1 MHDNQLGARMAD
13 QGFDGSFYSRFRY
26 AAILLK
32 LHGLFPFENG
42 SNDGRSLSF
51 KWFGWNSLWGFALH
65 ATISIVLYRLS
76 LDENANR

>member
-1 MHDNQLGARMAD
+1 MAEQKGLGRFYARI
-13 QGFDGSFYSRFRY
+13 RW

-42 SNDGRSLSF
+42 GRYDGRSLSF
-51 KWFGWNSLWGFALH
+51 KWSGCSSLWGFALH
-65 ATISIVLYRLS
+65 AAVAIVLYRLS